1 MADEHSRQTLRFG
14 LLLFAGFALGFAV
27 MAVVVGNHLD
37 HLDVG
42 FAAQGVEMKHQRL
55 HPGDEGFALY
65 RWLWRG
71 FMGLAALGCAGFA
84 LSFWRALRKTG
95 GS

>member
-1 MADEHSRQTLRFG
+1 MADAPSREGLRLG
-14 LLLFAGFALGFAV
+14 LLLFAGFALVFAV

-42 FAAQGVEMKHQRL
+42 FAAQDVEMAHQRL
-55 HPGDEGFALY
+55 QRGDARFEYY

-71 FMGLAALGCAGFA
+71 TLGLLALACAGFA
-84 LSFWRALRKTG
+84 VSFWRALKRTG
-95 GS
+95 AS